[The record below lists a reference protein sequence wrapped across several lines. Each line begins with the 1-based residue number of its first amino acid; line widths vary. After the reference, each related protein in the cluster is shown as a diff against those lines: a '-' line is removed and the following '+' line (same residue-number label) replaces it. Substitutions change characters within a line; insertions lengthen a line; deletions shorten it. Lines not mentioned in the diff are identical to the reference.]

1 MENGTFFDEDY
12 FDSLLADDR
21 DVLKDAG
28 KISHKIACDK
38 ALCEYEKYRVIQDQE
53 YISTMDE
60 FYNKYLEENKS
71 CNES

>member
-38 ALCEYEKYRVIQDQE
+38 ALCEYEKYRVKQDKL
-53 YISTMDE
+53 YKSD
-60 FYNKYLEENKS
+60 FDLLLEEMSK
-71 CNES
+71 EEK